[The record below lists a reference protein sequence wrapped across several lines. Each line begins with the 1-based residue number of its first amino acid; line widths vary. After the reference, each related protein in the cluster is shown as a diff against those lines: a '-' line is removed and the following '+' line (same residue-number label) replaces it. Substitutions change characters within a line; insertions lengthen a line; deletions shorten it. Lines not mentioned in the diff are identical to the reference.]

1 MEVDMDYHD
10 ACEAIVSRQEAR
22 LELEAHGALFYEFTI
37 ERGDR
42 DEYYGYEILN
52 YLGYLMYFITFMIVW
67 AVLVVLVWR
76 GIWKATQE
84 DRRGPNDEWGSW

>member
-1 MEVDMDYHD
+1 MIPYTLSLLQTLTLSRWRINMDYHE

-22 LELEAHGALFYEFTI
+22 LELEAHGAPFHEFAL

-52 YLGYLMYFITFMIVW
+52 FLGY
-67 AVLVVLVWR
+67 
-76 GIWKATQE
+76 
-84 DRRGPNDEWGSW
+84 

>member
-1 MEVDMDYHD
+1 MDYHD

-37 ERGDR
+37 ARGDR

-52 YLGYLMYFITFMIVW
+52 YLGY
-67 AVLVVLVWR
+67 
-76 GIWKATQE
+76 
-84 DRRGPNDEWGSW
+84 

>member
-1 MEVDMDYHD
+1 MDYHD

-37 ERGDR
+37 ERGDK

-52 YLGYLMYFITFMIVW
+52 YLGY
-67 AVLVVLVWR
+67 
-76 GIWKATQE
+76 
-84 DRRGPNDEWGSW
+84 